1 MRNKVKF
8 IIIGGGISGLS
19 AAHRLREAG
28 EDFVLLEASNRFGGV
43 IRSIKKDGFLLESG
57 ADSFLSEK
65 PQVVD
70 MARKLNIDN
79 ELIETNDDFRRSFLV
94 RESKLRAVPEGF
106 RLIAPS
112 NLETFFASEIVSES
126 AKKQIADEQFLPA
139 QTVENIANDE
149 SLADFVRRRFGQEA
163 LERIAQPMFAGIYT
177 ANPEK
182 LSVKATQ
189 PKFLELE
196 QKFGSVIKGLQQTT
210 AQINPITAINS
221 AIGEETELQS
231 QVPSPKPQV
240 GTSGARYS
248 LFLSFKGGMQTL
260 LDALVESLPSDSI
273 KLSAKVESLRFD
285 ESRKVWQIVVNDDVI
300 EADKI
305 ILAVSTSVSA
315 HLLENQFPDIANELN
330 SIEYASTATVN
341 FAFRREQIKHKLDGF
356 GFVVPFVE
364 KRTLMACTFSSV
376 KFPERAPEN
385 HALLRAFVGGVM
397 QPETF
402 ALNEDA
408 MINGALQD
416 LRELLGIEGEPIFS
430 TVEKWADSMPQYNI
444 GHLEK
449 AARINNLLTKIPN
462 LQLATNA
469 FDGVGVPDC
478 IRHGITA
485 AEKLLN
491 N

>member
-1 MRNKVKF
+1 MSKF
-8 IIIGGGISGLS
+8 VIIGGGISGLS

-70 MARKLNIDN
+70 LARKLNIEN

-94 RESKLRAVPEGF
+94 RENKLRAVPEGF

-126 AKKQIADEQFLPA
+126 GKTQIANEQFLPA
-139 QTVENIANDE
+139 QTIENIAKSDE

-196 QKFGSVIKGLQQTT
+196 QKFGSVIAGLQQTT

-221 AIGEETELQS
+221 AIGEETEMQS
-231 QVPSPKPQV
+231 QVPSPKSQV

-248 LFLSFKGGMQTL
+248 LFLSFRNGMQTL

-273 KLSAKVESLRFD
+273 RLNAKVRSLRFD
-285 ESRKVWQIVVNDDVI
+285 GSRKVWQIVVNDEVI

-305 ILAVSTSVSA
+305 ILAVSTFVSA
-315 HLLENQFPDIANELN
+315 QLLQNQFPDIANELN

-430 TVEKWADSMPQYNI
+430 TVEKWADSMPQYNV
-444 GHLEK
+444 GHLDK
-449 AARINNLLTKIPN
+449 ASRINDLLMKIPN
-462 LQLATNA
+462 LRLATNA

-485 AEKLLN
+485 AEELLN